1 MLYLYEYDNSLS
13 KYYCDNN
20 LYGYLL
26 DYLYYNNKSEVLLP
40 LFQCIYYL
48 LFIIIYI
55 VLIQSFNSPSLNMI
69 EFYENEFMKVNK
81 KNDLVLRSYPTIIVD
96 IMINEE
102 IKIQLIR
109 NLASQFLLLLSCR
122 SNKINRIIEK
132 EVTQYQILKK
142 RI

>member
-13 KYYCDNN
+13 KYYCDSN

-81 KNDLVLRSYPTIIVD
+81 KNGLVLRSYPTIIVD
-96 IMINEE
+96 IMMNEE